1 MFLEVNQDD
10 LMGLFKESGAKGEN
24 SLMGVFAVIVSNF
37 LKQSSLNSS
46 LERLC
51 SDIYK
56 MIPNTSLCAILKA
69 DGEQFRVVTSSS
81 SGYQLSSIS
90 YPSLDSLL
98 KRIKARFVVN
108 DFQSMEIGKQYS
120 LLLTTFEPIE
130 PELHR
135 LLKYTS
141 LIASIHMNN
150 IEKQSAVD
158 SQKAK
163 DPLTGVFTRQA
174 GEVILNRELERAKR
188 HKGVFSVVLVDIDDM
203 KTINSRFGTSHGD
216 KVLLSFASLVE
227 ELLRDEDIIV
237 RWGGDEFL
245 LILNESTLSSS
256 RQIIK
261 RIADSFDYEFSHA
274 VVTCPE
280 QAETSRKVIDYLSK
294 ALYRTKFMKRQ
305 FGKA

>member
-1 MFLEVNQDD
+1 MEVNQDD
-10 LMGLFKESGAKGEN
+10 LLGLFKENGTKGEN
-24 SLMGVFAVIVSNF
+24 SLMGVFAVILSNF
-37 LKQSSLNSS
+37 LKQSSLNAL

-56 MIPNTSLCAILKA
+56 MIPNTSLCVILRK
-69 DGEQFRVVTSSS
+69 DGEQLRVIISS
-81 SGYQLSSIS
+81 SGDYKLSGTS

-108 DFQSMEIGKQYS
+108 DFQSVEIGKQYS

-135 LLKYTS
+135 LLKYIS
-141 LIASIHMNN
+141 LITSIHMKN
-150 IEKQSAVD
+150 IEKQSVAD
-158 SQKAK
+158 SQKTK

-174 GEVILNRELERAKR
+174 GEVILNRELERVKR
-188 HKGVFSVVLVDIDDM
+188 HKGVFSAILVDIDDM

-216 KVLLSFASLVE
+216 KVLISFASLAE

-261 RIADSFDYEFSHA
+261 RIADSFDYKFSYA
-274 VVTCPE
+274 IIACPE
-280 QAETSRKVIDYLSK
+280 QAETSREIIDHLSK
-294 ALYRTKFMKRQ
+294 ALYRMKFMKRQ